1 MKNNFWLYSSNAQ
14 QRHTSGSLI
23 GFGAQVGIRAK
34 VIQDLDTLRE
44 YNDSLQSQQP
54 YDQIAIARDFGLD
67 YLVDCVRIL
76 IFFENYM
83 KAELIIRDFC
93 VHLIDR
99 SRANRPA
106 ITALA
111 KQQAKR
117 PITLGEV
124 IAVSPFLMY
133 EPANWCTNIILKETT
148 IGLGVLLLPAYRQ
161 YYLFDDHIWNTVK
174 QLNILR
180 NKLHFNTG
188 AEFQLSTSFIQQ
200 IESINQFIRT
210 TVKRLVPYIK
220 N

>member
-1 MKNNFWLYSSNAQ
+1 MKRNFWLYSSIAQ

-23 GFGAQVGIRAK
+23 GFGAQVGIKAK
-34 VIQDLDTLRE
+34 VIQDLDTLRDF
-44 YNDSLQSQQP
+44 NTSLRSQQAD
-54 YDQIAIARDFGLD
+54 DQIAIARDFGLD
-67 YLVDCVRIL
+67 YLIDCVRIL

-99 SRANRPA
+99 SRADRPA
-106 ITALA
+106 TIALA
-111 KQQAKR
+111 KQQDKR
-117 PITLGEV
+117 PITLSEV
-124 IAVSPFLMY
+124 IAVSPFLIY

-148 IGLGVLLLPAYRQ
+148 IGLGVLLQPTYRQ
-161 YYLFDDHIWNTVK
+161 HYLFDDHIWRTVK

-188 AEFQLSTSFIQQ
+188 AEFQLSTAFIKE
-200 IESINQFIRT
+200 IEGIEQFIRT
-210 TVKRLVPYIK
+210 TVKRLVPHIK